1 MDLRRK
7 KDKREMEQ
15 TIESDNTFAFIAG
28 YTEGGFPYGLTW
40 EELGNSETE
49 EREEILPFR

>member
-1 MDLRRK
+1 
-7 KDKREMEQ
+7 MEQ